1 MSSSHPNCLPAR
13 VRPTTHHPP
22 PTTQGGVL
30 PWTVDC
36 GLWTVRAEGSNV
48 AELFANF
55 WFQLG
60 LKLLI
65 AAGIIPVVGMLIGFA
80 EMKLSAKMQRRMGPY
95 FAGGRW
101 GWAQLIAD
109 GVKFFQKEDLIPAD
123 ADRPVFK
130 FAPVLVLVSTV
141 AILVPIP
148 LGPDLVGRHLDLG
161 IFYALAVSS
170 ISTIGVLMAGWSSAN
185 KYSLIGGLR
194 AAGQLIAYELPLVL
208 AVVGVVMLA
217 GTMSLNGIVEA
228 QASWF
233 SENGWT
239 LGLPFVLVQFVGF
252 GVFMIAA
259 LAELSRTPFDMPFA
273 ESELVFG
280 YVTEYSGFRFLFF
293 FLAEFANMFSLAAIA
308 ATLFLGGYWL
318 PGVPASLLNLLGP
331 VVLFAKIGV
340 LVFAMIW
347 FRWTFPR
354 FREDQLQGLA
364 WKWLIPISLVN
375 ILATAALKVVA

>member
-1 MSSSHPNCLPAR
+1 M
-13 VRPTTHHPP
+13 
-22 PTTQGGVL
+22 
-30 PWTVDC
+30 
-36 GLWTVRAEGSNV
+36 
-48 AELFANF
+48 NF
-55 WFQLG
+55 WLE
-60 LKLLI
+60 LAIKLLV
-65 AAGIIPVVGMLIGFA
+65 AAGIIPVVGMVIGFA
-80 EMKLSAKMQRRMGPY
+80 EMKLSAKMQSRMGPY

-130 FAPVLVLVSTV
+130 WAPALVLASTV

-148 LGPDLVGRHLDLG
+148 LGPQVVGRNLDLG

-170 ISTIGVLMAGWSSAN
+170 LSTIGVLMAGWSSAN

-208 AVVGVVMLA
+208 AVVGVVILA

-233 SENGWT
+233 SERGWQF
-239 LGLPFVLVQFVGF
+239 GLPFVVVQFVGF
-252 GVFMIAA
+252 GIFMIAT
-259 LAELSRTPFDMPFA
+259 LAELSRIPFDMPIA
-273 ESELVFG
+273 ESELVMG
-280 YVTEYSGFRFLFF
+280 YLTEYSGFRFLFF
-293 FLAEFANMFSLAAIA
+293 FLAEFANMFSLSAIA
-308 ATLFLGGYWL
+308 ATLFLGGYWV
-318 PGVPASLLNLLGP
+318 PGLSETQLNFVGP
-331 VVLFAKIGV
+331 IVLFAKIGL

-354 FREDQLQGLA
+354 FREDQLQSIA
-364 WKWLIPISLVN
+364 WKWLIPLSLGN
-375 ILATAALKVVA
+375 ILATGLLKVVV